1 MQNLATDVL
10 RNLKQKAN
18 FWKLATIVCLT
29 LAVVEFMI
37 IVFQKG
43 NEKYGK

>member
-1 MQNLATDVL
+1 MESLSTELLHD
-10 RNLKQKAN
+10 LKKTAN

-37 IVFQKG
+37 IVF
-43 NEKYGK
+43 